1 MKKLKP
7 IIIKDKNLRR
17 NNESNI
23 SNILNKKS
31 LNLTRTTDYSNSQD
45 ISLND
50 NNNSKKEKKIKKIH
64 MDILNSL

>member
-23 SNILNKKS
+23 TNISNILNKKS
-31 LNLTRTTDYSNSQD
+31 LNLTRTTDY
-45 ISLND
+45 
-50 NNNSKKEKKIKKIH
+50 
-64 MDILNSL
+64 